1 MRKGKPYMKKEKP
14 QIGIRL
20 MKKGED
26 TKELG
31 IIKFG
36 KSRPDKT
43 KYVLVDIEYDEKAGK
58 ELYEIGLELLAND
71 KEAVLNYVIVKA
83 LKYTAEFHKEGKK
96 KASKKSDAD
105 NLG

>member
-1 MRKGKPYMKKEKP
+1 MKKEKAILGVRP
-14 QIGIRL
+14 

-36 KSRPDKT
+36 KSWPDPK
-43 KYVLVDIEYDEKAGK
+43 KYIIMEFECNDKAEKD
-58 ELYEIGLELLAND
+58 LFEIGMEMLAND

-83 LKYTAEFHKEGKK
+83 LKYTAEFEKSKCKK
-96 KASKKSDAD
+96 
-105 NLG
+105 

>member
-1 MRKGKPYMKKEKP
+1 MKKEKAILGVRP
-14 QIGIRL
+14 

-26 TKELG
+26 AKGLG

-58 ELYEIGLELLAND
+58 EGGYMFHPEYQERNQIMQQIWSQINNQVRTLVTD
-71 KEAVLNYVIVKA
+71 K
-83 LKYTAEFHKEGKK
+83 LK
-96 KASKKSDAD
+96 
-105 NLG
+105 